1 MCRPNGFARQAQHA
15 RRPGKTAGS
24 RGSRGGEPPKMKA
37 DQAGVVCRQPP
48 GLRAPGCAAQAP
60 PSRHDGASR
69 EATWSTRIRSKKP
82 ATSLTRSWPVPAG
95 WFRTARKST
104 STLDMSIS
112 WAGDLTI
119 NHAEGVAT
127 TISSAP
133 KTGTNADLKTVGVTY
148 KVFKYVG
155 GNADKPHWSDNGH

>member
-1 MCRPNGFARQAQHA
+1 
-15 RRPGKTAGS
+15 
-24 RGSRGGEPPKMKA
+24 
-37 DQAGVVCRQPP
+37 
-48 GLRAPGCAAQAP
+48 
-60 PSRHDGASR
+60 
-69 EATWSTRIRSKKP
+69 
-82 ATSLTRSWPVPAG
+82 
-95 WFRTARKST
+95 
-104 STLDMSIS
+104 MSIS